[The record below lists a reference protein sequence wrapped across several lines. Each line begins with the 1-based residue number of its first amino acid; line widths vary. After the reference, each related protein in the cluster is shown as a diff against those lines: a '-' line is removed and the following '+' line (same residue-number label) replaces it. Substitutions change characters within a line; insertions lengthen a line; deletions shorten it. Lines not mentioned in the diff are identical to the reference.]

1 VTRKS
6 ADGDVNPRAQ
16 APLLEVRDL
25 RVHFPL
31 HGRSGLTSRPRPVV
45 RAVDGVSFQINPGET
60 LGLVGE
66 SGSGKTTIARAI
78 LRLEPEAGG
87 SILYEGHDLSKLKGA
102 ELAHLRRQIQMVF
115 QDPYNAL
122 NPQTRVGA
130 AVAEPLIVHRLNT
143 RRELT
148 RRVSELL
155 DLVGLQRDIADRFP
169 HELSGGQRQRVN
181 IARALACEPSL
192 IVADEPT
199 SALDVSVRA
208 QTINLLQ
215 ELRLK
220 QRLTYLL
227 ISHDLSVIRHM
238 STHVAVMYLGK
249 IVETAD
255 RDTLYSAPKHPYT
268 RALLDVIPVPDPV
281 VEKRRRLAP
290 IRGEIPSPTD
300 PPPGCSFHP
309 RCPLAFERCRTEE
322 PGLTRVG
329 NQHFAACFLA
339 SPTKP

>member
-1 VTRKS
+1 MGITR
-6 ADGDVNPRAQ
+6 Q
-16 APLLEVRDL
+16 AK
-25 RVHFPL
+25 
-31 HGRSGLTSRPRPVV
+31 PVV
-45 RAVDGVSFQINPGET
+45 RAVDGVSFQIKPGET

-78 LRLEPEAGG
+78 LRLEQETDGA
-87 SILYEGHDLSKLKGA
+87 ILFDGRDLSKLRRG
-102 ELAHLRRQIQMVF
+102 ELGRLRRRIQMVF
-115 QDPYNAL
+115 QDPYNSL

-130 AVAEPLIVHRLNT
+130 AVAEPLIVHRLVA

-215 ELRLK
+215 ELRAE
-220 QRLTYLL
+220 QDLTYLL

-238 STHVAVMYLGK
+238 STQVAVMYLGK

-255 RDTLYSAPKHPYT
+255 RDTLYAAPKHPYT
-268 RALLDVIPVPDPV
+268 RALLDVIPIPDPV
-281 VEKRRRLAP
+281 IEKRRRLAP
-290 IRGEIPSPTD
+290 IQGEIPSPTD
-300 PPPGCSFHP
+300 PPSGCPFHP
-309 RCPLAFERCRTEE
+309 RCPLAFERCQTEE
-322 PGLTRVG
+322 PGLARVG
-329 NQHFAACFLA
+329 DRHFAACFLA
-339 SPTKP
+339 SPTTP